1 VIEGLVP
8 QSRDRRPPLTGLG
21 AAAKRVAQV
30 YRRARPVGQPVESP
44 WLAALSDAQRA
55 ELRERGHRLL
65 ATLLEHLD
73 EEGPQRSPDKLVQAT
88 AWAAEY
94 GERAAALGASLSET
108 LEAFIRFRG
117 AFVGELASIAR
128 RRRLDTREA
137 TLLLVEAESAADR
150 VLVALMS
157 GHAENG

>member
-1 VIEGLVP
+1 
-8 QSRDRRPPLTGLG
+8 LTGLG

-30 YRRARPVGQPVESP
+30 YKRARPVGQPVASP
-44 WLAALSDAQRA
+44 WLAALSGAQRA

-65 ATLLEHLD
+65 AALLEHLD
-73 EEGPQRSPDKLVQAT
+73 EEGPERSPDKLAQAT
-88 AWAAEY
+88 AWACEY
-94 GERAAALGASLSET
+94 GQRAAVLGASLSET
-108 LEAFIRFRG
+108 VEAFIRFRG
-117 AFVGELASIAR
+117 AFIGELASIAR

-157 GHAENG
+157 GHVGKG